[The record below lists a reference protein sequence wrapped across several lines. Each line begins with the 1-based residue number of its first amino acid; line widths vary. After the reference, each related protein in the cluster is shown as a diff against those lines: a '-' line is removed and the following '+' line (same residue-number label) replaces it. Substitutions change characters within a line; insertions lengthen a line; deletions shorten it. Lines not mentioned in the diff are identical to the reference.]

1 MDKTPIEIK
10 LMKDLSFIVN
20 LNEVKTKEINKKNKI
35 IKDQK
40 ELLKNYLKKIEE
52 QQKKIIE
59 LEYRKSLHDTYY
71 LHQF

>member
-40 ELLKNYLKKIEE
+40 ELIKNYLKKIEE
-52 QQKKIIE
+52 QQKTIIE